1 MIIKKKKDFD
11 PQIKENED
19 MKGVKF
25 YPMLTA
31 GDGTP
36 NFAMRLFVIDPGGY
50 TPRHRHK
57 WEHEVYI
64 IRGDGYVVAG
74 EEKIRVE
81 QDDFIFVEP
90 SELHQFRAGESGI
103 SMICVVP
110 NEGQPS

>member
-1 MIIKKKKDFD
+1 MIIKKKRDFD
-11 PQIKENED
+11 PRIMEDKE

-31 GDGTP
+31 GDGAP
-36 NFAMRLFVIDPGGY
+36 NYAMRLFEVEPGGY
-50 TPRHRHK
+50 TPRHRHE

-64 IRGDGYVVAG
+64 IGGGGHVIAGG
-74 EEKIRVE
+74 EETRIE
-81 QDDFIFVEP
+81 QDDFIFIEP
-90 SELHQFRAGESGI
+90 SELHQFRAGEDGL

>member
-1 MIIKKKKDFD
+1 VIIKRKKDHD
-11 PQIKENED
+11 PQIKEDED

-36 NFAMRLFVIDPGGY
+36 NFAMRLFEIGPGGY
-50 TPRHRHK
+50 TPRHQHE

-64 IRGDGYVVAG
+64 IKGDGYVIKD
-74 EEKIRVE
+74 EEKIRVG

-103 SMICVVP
+103 SLICVVP
-110 NEGQPS
+110 NEGQPK